1 MKYLSLLLITLMT
14 WANAQNQRFTYQY
27 HFAGNVAQLDNFYT
41 ENMALD
47 VTEDGSEFYSVD
59 KIKSDSLKSV
69 EREKQRRSGQFKM
82 MEEDDRSKIDYKVS
96 KSYPDYDIK
105 LTTYLDR
112 DTYIVKDDRI
122 INWQIISETKKIGE
136 WECQKATADFA
147 GRKWNAWFTMEIP
160 IPDGP
165 YKFRGLPGLIVS
177 ISSEDKTH
185 QYQLI
190 SVRRLNLLDQLNG
203 DQNSNLSRFR
213 RQPME
218 VTSEQFV
225 KQQKK
230 FYADPTAEIRQRFS
244 SRKLGNGSPRPPRMK
259 NSNGERMTDKD
270 ILKMI
275 EERIEKEKQ
284 ENSNPVE
291 LDMLN

>member
-1 MKYLSLLLITLMT
+1 MKYLSLLLVTLMT

-27 HFAGNVAQLDNFYT
+27 HFAGDADQLDNFYT
-41 ENMALD
+41 EMMALD

-59 KIKSDSLKSV
+59 KIKSDSLRRV
-69 EREKQRRSGQFKM
+69 EREKQRRSGQFTM
-82 MEEDDRSKIDYKVS
+82 MGEDNRSKIDYKVS

-105 LTTYLDR
+105 LTTYLGR
-112 DTYIVKDDRI
+112 DTYIVKDDRT
-122 INWQIISETKKIGE
+122 INWKMASETKKIGE

-147 GRKWNAWFTMEIP
+147 GRKWEAWFTMEIP

-177 ISSEDKTH
+177 VSSADKTH

-190 SVRRLNLLDQLNG
+190 SVRTLNLLDQLSGNET
-203 DQNSNLSRFR
+203 SNRPRFR
-213 RQPME
+213 SQPME
-218 VTSEQFV
+218 VTSKQFV
-225 KQQKK
+225 KQRKK
-230 FYADPTAEIRQRFS
+230 FYADPTAELRQRFS
-244 SRKLGNGSPRPPRMK
+244 SRKSGNRPPRPRIT
-259 NSNGERMTDKD
+259 NQNGQQMTDKD

-291 LDMLN
+291 LDMVN